1 MRPLDFYR
9 LGLRL
14 STTAV
19 TEAEQRT
26 AIGRLYYGLHHEAC
40 CRHFREYPEASP
52 LPRGSR
58 HFRLSERYGGQRGQV
73 EQDIARLLALL
84 SAMRNLADY
93 ELSPAIQYAEEEV
106 DASQLMNLALA
117 AAEDLLD
124 ALEAFS
130 PGEAP
135 DGCDCPT
142 LR

>member
-1 MRPLDFYR
+1 
-9 LGLRL
+9 
-14 STTAV
+14 
-19 TEAEQRT
+19 
-26 AIGRLYYGLHHEAC
+26 
-40 CRHFREYPEASP
+40 
-52 LPRGSR
+52 
-58 HFRLSERYGGQRGQV
+58 
-73 EQDIARLLALL
+73 
-84 SAMRNLADY
+84 MRNLADY